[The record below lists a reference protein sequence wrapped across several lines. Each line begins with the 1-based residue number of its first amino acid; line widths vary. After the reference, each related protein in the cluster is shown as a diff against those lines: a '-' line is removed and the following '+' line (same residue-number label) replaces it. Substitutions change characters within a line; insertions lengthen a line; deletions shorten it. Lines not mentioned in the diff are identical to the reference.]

1 MSLCDTCRNYIRS
14 RDNCLF
20 ADHVASCNTYKC
32 DRYEETENEPKFVS
46 ADNPTSTHP
55 THYSRLNPEPGDVAR
70 EWELTFWLGD
80 AVKYISRAG
89 YKVGNDIIQDLE
101 KARHCIDKEIEYQKQ
116 LKSSDQS

>member
-1 MSLCDTCRNYIRS
+1 LYGEHVLASDISTC
-14 RDNCLF
+14 
-20 ADHVASCNTYKC
+20 KK
-32 DRYEETENEPKFVS
+32 YEVIPVEDISEKAKPKFVS
-46 ADNPTSTHP
+46 GNNPTTVHP

-89 YKVGNDIIQDLE
+89 YKVGSDIIQDLE

-116 LKSSDQS
+116 LKSSV